1 MEFTK
6 TEIERVEEANKQAG
20 IVAVKELE
28 DLQLALVGGGMGDVV
43 IA

>member
-1 MEFTK
+1 MDFSKVELD
-6 TEIERVEEANKQAG
+6 RVQDANAEG
-20 IVAVKELE
+20 TVVALRELE